1 MLGIVLNTPRMVDF
15 NLAFDFCHC
24 SHFTDELMLM
34 GLILDI
40 FRVLEIPLTPII
52 LTIPFTDVYSD
63 SIKVK
68 WAPRYDGRSAIRAYN
83 LEYKKEKDVWRQYQY
98 GIPPVNNIPSDIN
111 ELEVN
116 RLEPGQ
122 GYQFRIRAVNDVGAS
137 VWSEYSEMR
146 RTKARGRLVLP
157 PPIQNSCQWSL

>member
-1 MLGIVLNTPRMVDF
+1 MFRIVLNTPGMADF
-15 NLAFDFCHC
+15 NLALDCCHC

-34 GLILDI
+34 GLILGI

-68 WAPRYDGRSAIRAYN
+68 WVPRYDGRSAIRAYN
-83 LEYKKEKDVWRQYQY
+83 LEYKKEKDLWRQYRY
-98 GIPPVNNIPSDIN
+98 GIPPVNNITSDIN
-111 ELEVN
+111 ELEVK

-122 GYQFRIRAVNDVGAS
+122 GYKFRIRAVNDVGPS
-137 VWSEYSEMR
+137 LWSEYSEMQ
-146 RTKARGRLVLP
+146 RTKARGRLILSP
-157 PPIQNSCQWSL
+157 PTQNSCQWSL

>member
-1 MLGIVLNTPRMVDF
+1 M
-15 NLAFDFCHC
+15 
-24 SHFTDELMLM
+24 
-34 GLILDI
+34 
-40 FRVLEIPLTPII
+40 
-52 LTIPFTDVYSD
+52 
-63 SIKVK
+63 K

-83 LEYKKEKDVWRQYQY
+83 LEYKKEKDVWRQYKY